1 MTFTSVSGISNYI
14 ECLGHKIF
22 VIRTIED
29 LVHLV
34 NLNNIESVKEMI
46 SDRLRKISRNK
57 VENINYLTYSYM
69 LWIDLEDV
77 IESNINK
84 LNITLFDLENEQKV
98 PLIYDMDKF
107 IQNGSMVYRINTIK
121 DLSYLINYENCDRF
135 ISDLFNYLHLISCIK
150 DMDNNGSVWT
160 YFEWIDDGDNFVY
173 ITDYSDGR
181 CTDEIREHI
190 YELGGILETEEME
203 DVDTVWIGK

>member
-1 MTFTSVSGISNYI
+1 MTFTFVSGISNNKKQ
-14 ECLGHKIF
+14 LGHKIF
-22 VIRTIED
+22 VIRRIGD

-98 PLIYDMDKF
+98 PLIDDMNKF
-107 IQNGSMVYRINTIK
+107 IQNGSMVYRIDTIK

-173 ITDYSDGR
+173 
-181 CTDEIREHI
+181 
-190 YELGGILETEEME
+190 ELGGILETEEME